1 MSVFH
6 LASQFF
12 LRFICNLARVSSLF
26 LVWCVFSR
34 SVMSNTLQRIL
45 AWIAMPFS
53 MGSSQSRYQTQVS
66 HNADSLLSEPLGKHK
81 NIGMGSLSLLQG
93 ILPAQGSNEDLLHC
107 RQILY
112 QLSYQGI
119 PVCFLLL
126 SNNIP
131 LYVLAQMVKRLPTVW
146 ETQVWSLGRENP
158 LEKEMATH
166 SSTLAWKIPWT
177 EEPCRLQSMV
187 SQRVRH
193 DWAASLTHSYVYIS
207 SVQSLSCV

>member
-1 MSVFH
+1 MLVVC
-6 LASQFF
+6 F
-12 LRFICNLARVSSLF
+12 LCGVC
-26 LVWCVFSR
+26 LVAQSCPTLCKEYWRGLPCLSPWDLPNPGIKLR
-34 SVMSNTLQRIL
+34 SPTMQ
-45 AWIAMPFS
+45 
-53 MGSSQSRYQTQVS
+53 
-66 HNADSLLSEPLGKHK
+66 ADSLLSEPLGKHK

-207 SVQSLSCV
+207 SVQSLNCV